1 MIEGCIMTKGLI
13 IKEPWV
19 SLIVEGKKTWEL
31 RKTKTSI
38 RGKIALLQGGYIR
51 GYANLVDCI
60 GPIPLER
67 LREASH
73 LHQVPI
79 ERFTEGYSYKYAW
92 KLINVESVDPPEK
105 YDHPRGAQ
113 QWVNL

>member
-1 MIEGCIMTKGLI
+1 MVIGDIMTKGLI

-19 SLIVEGKKTWEL
+19 SLIVEGQKTWEL

-51 GYANLVDCI
+51 GYADLVDCI
-60 GPIPLER
+60 GPLSLER
-67 LREASH
+67 LREAPH
-73 LHQVPI
+73 LHQVPV
-79 ERFTEGYSYKYAW
+79 ERFTEGYSYRYAW
-92 KLINVESVDPPEK
+92 RLDNVESVDPPEK
-105 YDHPRGAQ
+105 YNHPRGAQ